1 MSVRLAALALLLGLA
16 AALTACL
23 TAATGSS
30 FQDPR
35 RFHPRP
41 GQRSAVEPIAKVN
54 DRLYGTYF
62 LGIWGAAIE
71 PPSLREKYLADPE
84 ARISNWQ
91 IVTGTGQTLIL
102 DYIFTT
108 PYGEVVFD
116 VVEVE

>member
-62 LGIWGAAIE
+62 LGIWGGEIAPE
-71 PPSLREKYLADPE
+71 SLREKYLKDPD

-91 IVTGTGQTLIL
+91 IVTGTGSLMIL
-102 DYIFTT
+102 DLIFTI

-116 VVEVE
+116 VIEVE

>member
-1 MSVRLAALALLLGLA
+1 M
-16 AALTACL
+16 
-23 TAATGSS
+23 
-30 FQDPR
+30 
-35 RFHPRP
+35 
-41 GQRSAVEPIAKVN
+41 N

>member
-1 MSVRLAALALLLGLA
+1 MSVRRAALALLLGLA
-16 AALTACL
+16 TALTSCA
-23 TAATGSS
+23 TIATGSS

-41 GQRSAVEPIAKVN
+41 DQRSAVEPIAKVN
-54 DRLYGTYF
+54 VTLYGTYF
-62 LGIWGAAIE
+62 FGLWGAQIAPE
-71 PPSLREKYLADPE
+71 RLREKYLADPD

-91 IVTGTGQTLIL
+91 IVSGNGSTLIL

-116 VVEVE
+116 VIEVE